1 MKLPLFATSATS
13 TPCSFAMNPRK
24 ENITTPAN
32 IDVHEFTVQII
43 SASLKYLFHFFELKN
58 SIIFF
63 FYLTKFFDKTNL
75 VYIIVIFIIAS

>member
-13 TPCSFAMNPRK
+13 TPCSFAINPRK

-43 SASLKYLFHFFELKN
+43 SASLKYLFHFFESYKIQ
-58 SIIFF
+58 SYVQSAFIFCQGRQ
-63 FYLTKFFDKTNL
+63 T
-75 VYIIVIFIIAS
+75 